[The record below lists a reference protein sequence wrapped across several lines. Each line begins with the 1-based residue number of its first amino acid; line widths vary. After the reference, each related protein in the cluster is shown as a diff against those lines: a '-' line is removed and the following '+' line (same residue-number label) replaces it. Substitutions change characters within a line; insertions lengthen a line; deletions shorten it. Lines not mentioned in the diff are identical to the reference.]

1 MVFEKSILSKKD
13 CVRVLSWYTLRPNV
27 SYWIRDET
35 FHVYTQS
42 YWSFIYG
49 LSSKFPL
56 FFGQSPVHQSK
67 LLYTWTRNHLCI
79 LCEYIGKFMQCTMFK
94 GAILYKKIKW
104 KHIPVNKH
112 RVTYTKPWQGMKSY
126 FEINKIWTSEE

>member
-1 MVFEKSILSKKD
+1 MVFEKSILSIKD
-13 CVRVLSWYTLRPNV
+13 CVRVLSWYTLRTNV

-56 FFGQSPVHQSK
+56 FLGQSPVHQSHEHAI
-67 LLYTWTRNHLCI
+67 TCI

-104 KHIPVNKH
+104 NIYIPVNEH
-112 RVTYTKPWQGMKSY
+112 RVTYPKPWQGMKSY